1 MPQLHSRLL
10 LVTDRSQTNDR
21 SLLSVLSQAVAAG
34 VSSIHLRERDL
45 TAKDLLAL
53 ARDVQG
59 VMTQSESQL
68 IVNDRIDVALSMDK
82 AGVHLRSTS
91 LPVAV
96 ARRLL
101 GRERLLG
108 VSVHSVHEAIE
119 AEKNGADY
127 IVLGP
132 IFDTPS
138 KQSFG
143 SPLGLS
149 SVEETCRAVRV
160 PVLGIGGVNAARAR
174 EVRRAGAF
182 GVAVISAILS
192 ADDVETATRML
203 LDSLGATS

>member
-10 LVTDRSQTNDR
+10 LVTDRHQTNDR
-21 SLLSVLSQAVAAG
+21 PLLSVLSQAVAAG

-45 TAKDLLAL
+45 NTKDLLAL
-53 ARDVQG
+53 ARDVQR
-59 VMTQSESQL
+59 VMRRCEGQL

-91 LPVAV
+91 LPVAI

-101 GRERLLG
+101 GSERLLG
-108 VSVHSVHEAIE
+108 VSVHSVREAVQ
-119 AEKNGADY
+119 AEKDGADY

-132 IFDTPS
+132 IYDTPS
-138 KQSFG
+138 KQGFG

-149 SVEETCRAVRV
+149 SVEETCRAVGV

-182 GVAVISAILS
+182 GVAVIAAVLR
-192 ADDVETATRML
+192 ADDVEMATRTL
-203 LDSLGATS
+203 LDSLASLS

>member
-10 LVTDRSQTNDR
+10 LVTDRHQTNDR
-21 SLLSVLSQAVAAG
+21 PLLSVLSQAVAAG

-45 TAKDLLAL
+45 NTKDLLAL
-53 ARDVQG
+53 ARDVQR
-59 VMTQSESQL
+59 VMRRCEGQL

-91 LPVAV
+91 LPVAI

-101 GRERLLG
+101 GSERLLG
-108 VSVHSVHEAIE
+108 VSVHSVREAVQ
-119 AEKNGADY
+119 AEKDGADY

-138 KQSFG
+138 KQGFG

-149 SVEETCRAVRV
+149 SVEETCRAVGV

-182 GVAVISAILS
+182 GVAVIAAVLR
-192 ADDVETATRML
+192 ADDVEMATRTL
-203 LDSLGATS
+203 LDSLASLS

>member
-10 LVTDRSQTNDR
+10 LVTDRHQTNDR
-21 SLLSVLSQAVAAG
+21 PLLSVLSQAVAAG

-45 TAKDLLAL
+45 NTKDLLAL
-53 ARDVQG
+53 ARDLER
-59 VMTQSESQL
+59 VMRRCEGQL

-91 LPVAV
+91 LPVAI
-96 ARRLL
+96 ARQLL
-101 GRERLLG
+101 GSERLLG
-108 VSVHSVHEAIE
+108 VSVHSVREAIQ
-119 AEKNGADY
+119 AEKDGADY

-132 IFDTPS
+132 IYDTPS
-138 KQSFG
+138 KQGFG

-149 SVEETCRAVRV
+149 SVEETCRAVGV

-182 GVAVISAILS
+182 GVAVIAAVLR
-192 ADDVETATRML
+192 ADDVEMATRTL
-203 LDSLGATS
+203 LDSLASLS